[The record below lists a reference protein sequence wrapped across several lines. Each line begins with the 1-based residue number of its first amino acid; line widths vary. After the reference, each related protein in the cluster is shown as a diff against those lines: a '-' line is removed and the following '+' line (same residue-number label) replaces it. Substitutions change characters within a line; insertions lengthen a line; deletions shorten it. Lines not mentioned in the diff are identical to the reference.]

1 MRLGRAIRISASA
14 EQDWQSAREMPSD
27 TEQRLIER
35 EKRAYARQG
44 KTAASASVASS
55 RHISKRKARR

>member
-1 MRLGRAIRISASA
+1 MQLGRTIRITIDA
-14 EQDWQSAREMPSD
+14 ERDWRAAREMPSD

-35 EKRAYARQG
+35 EKLARARQA
-44 KTAASASVASS
+44 KKAASASVASA